1 MEQKLVKLLLRM
13 RERVFFRAAQRTF
26 AMIMPF
32 ALIGAFFQMFSK
44 ILLSRDS
51 LFFNILNLSKVF
63 PQIVFQIA
71 RFISGGVIF
80 AIFGLFGV
88 YAAYFM
94 TLYTARIYNKD
105 SKLAGIT
112 AIIAVFLIRSPNLS
126 MNNGFSA
133 VDLQLLSIKRMFT
146 TLFIGYLVGQVFRF
160 LGQDHAIKRIEH
172 VFDIKDRAFAAVKP
186 VVASLFMAVV
196 VASFIYVLQVKI
208 FNSDLVTTIADKII
222 TSNNLLINVPLVLLA
237 IFLHWL
243 GIGTPLELAMSGQN
257 GGAATA
263 NFNYALTHG
272 SSWNVPFKY
281 LGSNLVQS
289 YGTLSGAAF
298 TVSLI
303 IAILLLD
310 RNKQNKL
317 VAKASI
323 FPALFGVFNGLWV
336 AFPVYLNPL
345 LVLPVLVIPLVNIVI
360 SSLAI
365 ALHLIPVSVYPVL
378 AGTPG
383 VLIPYIGTNGSW
395 QALLMT
401 IILVILDVY
410 IIMPFYKINM
420 NVQKRIAEIDALQD
434 SRVISFK
441 GRKKIIKEELGNN
454 EKTYAKNA
462 TK

>member
-44 ILLSRDS
+44 ILLSHDS
-51 LFFNILNLSKVF
+51 LFFNILNLGKVF
-63 PQIVFQIA
+63 PRAFFQVAQFASNGIT
-71 RFISGGVIF
+71 F
-80 AIFGLFGV
+80 AIFNLFGV

-94 TLYTARIYNKD
+94 ALYTARIYNKD

-112 AIIAVFLIRSPNLS
+112 AIIAIFFIREPR
-126 MNNGFSA
+126 MNNAFYMINLRMLS
-133 VDLQLLSIKRMFT
+133 VDCMFWTLLIGYFIGQIFHILGKNHNRKKIEHISDIKERAFKSIKP
-146 TLFIGYLVGQVFRF
+146 IVF
-160 LGQDHAIKRIEH
+160 
-172 VFDIKDRAFAAVKP
+172 
-186 VVASLFMAVV
+186 SLFLAIIVGIL
-196 VASFIYVLQVKI
+196 IYFLQIKI
-208 FNSDLVTTIADKII
+208 VNSDIVTII
-222 TSNNLLINVPLVLLA
+222 SDQITTSNNLLITIPLVLVA
-237 IFLHWL
+237 IFLHWM
-243 GIGTPLELAMSGQN
+243 GIGTPLEAVMAAQN

-272 SSWNVPFKY
+272 SSWNVPYKY

-289 YGTLSGAAF
+289 YGTLSGAAI

-310 RNKQNKL
+310 KNRQNKL
-317 VAKASI
+317 IAKASI
-323 FPALFGVFNGLWV
+323 FPAIFGALNGFWV

-345 LVLPVLVIPLVNIVI
+345 LVLPVLVIPLVNIVV

-365 ALHLIPVSVYPVL
+365 ALHLIPVSVYPIL
-378 AGTPG
+378 TGTPG

-395 QALLMT
+395 QALVMT
-401 IILVILDVY
+401 VVLVILDIYLMV
-410 IIMPFYKINM
+410 PLYKLNM
-420 NVQKRIAEIDALQD
+420 NVQKRIAEIDTLQD
-434 SRVISFK
+434 SRVISIK
-441 GRKKIIKEELGNN
+441 GRKKFIKEELSDN
-454 EKTYAKNA
+454 EKTHAKKA

>member
-44 ILLSRDS
+44 ILLSHDS
-51 LFFNILNLSKVF
+51 LFFNILNLGKVF
-63 PQIVFQIA
+63 PRAFFQVA
-71 RFISGGVIF
+71 RFASNGVIF
-80 AIFGLFGV
+80 AIFSLFGV

-94 TLYTARIYNKD
+94 ALYTARIYNKD

-112 AIIAVFLIRSPNLS
+112 AIIAIFFIRNPGV
-126 MNNGFSA
+126 NNEFGTIN
-133 VDLQLLSIKRMFT
+133 LQLLSIKRMFV
-146 TLFIGYLVGQVFRF
+146 TLLIGYLVGQVYHF
-160 LGQDHAIKRIEH
+160 LGQDHTQKRMEH
-172 VFDIKDRAFAAVKP
+172 VSDIKERAFAAIKP
-186 VVASLFMAVV
+186 ITASLLMAII
-196 VASFIYVLQVKI
+196 VAILIYILQVKI
-208 FNSDLVTTIADKII
+208 FNSNIVTILADKLI

-303 IAILLLD
+303 IAVLLLD
-310 RNKQNKL
+310 KSRQNKL
-317 VAKASI
+317 IAKASI
-323 FPALFGVFNGLWV
+323 FPALFGAFNGFWV
-336 AFPVYLNPL
+336 AFPIYLNPL

-395 QALLMT
+395 QALVMT
-401 IILVILDVY
+401 IALVVLDIY
-410 IIMPFYKINM
+410 IVMPFYKINM
-420 NVQKRIAEIDALQD
+420 NVQKRIAEIDTLQD

-454 EKTYAKNA
+454 EKTHAQKA

>member
-94 TLYTARIYNKD
+94 ALYTARIYNKD

-323 FPALFGVFNGLWV
+323 FPALFGVFNGLGV

-345 LVLPVLVIPLVNIVI
+345 LVL
-360 SSLAI
+360 
-365 ALHLIPVSVYPVL
+365 PVL